1 MSVRLV
7 RCPFCGKRFDIAGVA
22 GGTRLK
28 CTSCTA
34 VLTVPRTMRV
44 EVAREI
50 PTFFQRAPVQVA
62 AALVVSAGLAFA
74 LYLALR
80 PAAGGPVPSV
90 VPLAA
95 TSPAPK
101 VERKAERTANPGI
114 VDWDTRLLQTKLKL
128 RDEFGYDRIRFKD
141 DARPFLVAVE
151 RGERYSVD
159 SVIKE
164 YAARLLELYDFFR
177 REFAPA
183 LDLPE
188 ITDVLTVVVL
198 SSRDSYDAYT
208 RRVNDGEEH
217 SPQIKGVYEFTRE
230 RIVMYHDP
238 VSPFEVI
245 LHEGVHQLVH
255 HYTKRVSGNETV
267 PTTQWFQEG
276 LGTYFEGFQRA
287 GNGQLLLNPEANRSR
302 LPAIQQAIREQNGT
316 YMALGVLAGL
326 TIDRFWDWYRD
337 QRKTDDLLANRM
349 AQTFYAES
357 WALVH
362 YLRSDEGRRR
372 AFDAYFRLELQGKGG
387 KESFEQILRDHLG
400 QDLLE
405 FENDFRTY
413 VQTLK

>member
-34 VLTVPRTMRV
+34 VLAVPRTARV
-44 EVAREI
+44 EIAQET
-50 PTFFQRAPVQVA
+50 PSFFQRAPVQVA

-74 LYLALR
+74 IYLFLR
-80 PAAGGPVPSV
+80 PTTGGPVPT
-90 VPLAA
+90 A
-95 TSPAPK
+95 SPVRTTNVAKAVTPK
-101 VERKAERTANPGI
+101 KASGHNP
-114 VDWDTRLLQTKLKL
+114 VFLDWDDKLVQTKVRL
-128 RDEFGYDRIRFKD
+128 RDEFGVDRIRFKD

-177 REFAPA
+177 REFASA
-183 LDLPE
+183 LELPE

-198 SSRDSYDAYT
+198 ASRESYDAYT

-217 SPQIKGVYEFTRE
+217 SSHIKGVYEFTRQ

-255 HYTKRVSGNETV
+255 HYTRRHAAHDSV

-287 GNGQLLLNPEANRSR
+287 GNGQFVLNPSVNRAR
-302 LPAIQQAIREQNGT
+302 LPAVKQAIEQRSLT
-316 YMALGVLAGL
+316 PLAVLTGMS
-326 TIDRFWDWYRD
+326 IDGFWTWYRD
-337 QRKTDDLLANRM
+337 QRKTDDLLATRM

-357 WALVH
+357 WALVY
-362 YLRSDEGRRR
+362 YLRSDERLRR
-372 AFDAYFRLELQGKGG
+372 AFDEYFRLELQGRGG
-387 KESFEQILRDHLG
+387 KESFEKVLQEHLG
-400 QDLLE
+400 KELTE
-405 FENDFRTY
+405 FEQDFVDYIQR
-413 VQTLK
+413 LD